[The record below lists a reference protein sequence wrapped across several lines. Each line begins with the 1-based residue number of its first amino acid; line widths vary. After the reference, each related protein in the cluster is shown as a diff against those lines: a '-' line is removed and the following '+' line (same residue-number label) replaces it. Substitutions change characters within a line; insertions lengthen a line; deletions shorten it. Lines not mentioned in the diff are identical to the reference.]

1 MVPENEDYTPTPEE
15 QVLAVQVWMALD
27 LHSALGYAFN
37 PELPY
42 QGFESWADWWA
53 DLCGDVRVLVQ
64 DQDFRL
70 D

>member
-1 MVPENEDYTPTPEE
+1 MEDDYDYIPTAEE
-15 QVLAVQVWMALD
+15 QVRAVQVWMALD
-27 LHSALGYAFN
+27 LHCALGY
-37 PELPY
+37 PTSDLPY

-64 DQDFRL
+64 DADLRL